1 MTRRLGGTAVT
12 LLTFA
17 CIAIYLSLMVL
28 LAVTI
33 DRRFFVNDGVAVVVW
48 GILGLGLVGAGRGL
62 ARRP

>member
-17 CIAIYLSLMVL
+17 CIAIYLVVMAS

-33 DRRFFVNDGVAVVVW
+33 DRRFFLNDGVAVVVW
-48 GILGLGLVGAGRGL
+48 GILGLVLVVAGRGL
-62 ARRP
+62 ARRR

>member
-1 MTRRLGGTAVT
+1 MT